1 MERSFGV
8 ITPLNL
14 AAKRLRSPFV
24 FLFVLF
30 FFVFLQ
36 SGQMLALEENRQSS
50 EEERNID
57 EGD

>member
-1 MERSFGV
+1 MERWFGV

-14 AAKRLRSPFV
+14 AAERLRSPFV
-24 FLFVLF
+24 FFLFC

-36 SGQMLALEENRQSS
+36 SGQMLALEENRQNS